1 MRRIVFVSAI
11 MLLLL
16 AGCRGGKSKTGT
28 ERLSAQMAVEGVS
41 NYCHSEFDW
50 SVAQEN
56 PSMMYVALGDS
67 TETEFKVVFRSYT
80 GAFIHFFVDR
90 ESGSA
95 RMVEV
100 VPALG
105 IENEAGSIDLRDY
118 LDL

>member
-1 MRRIVFVSAI
+1 

-80 GAFIHFFVDR
+80 GALVYFYVDKA
-90 ESGSA
+90 SGST
-95 RMVEV
+95 RMVEC
-100 VPALG
+100 VPSLNVN
-105 IENEAGSIDLRDY
+105 NEAGTINLFDY
-118 LDL
+118 LDK

>member
-1 MRRIVFVSAI
+1 

-90 ESGSA
+90 ESGST
-95 RMVEV
+95 RMVV
-100 VPALG
+100 SGVRIIQP
-105 IENEAGSIDLRDY
+105 IIY
-118 LDL
+118 LQYGYEKH